1 MYKNT
6 FYSKEEVTHS
16 VFVDMCAWH
25 FTIRSDLWLF
35 QRFLVGGMI
44 RVVLKLQNF
53 KMIIFS

>member
-35 QRFLVGGMI
+35 QKFLVGGMI
-44 RVVLKLQNF
+44 RVALKL
-53 KMIIFS
+53 